1 MKHLFF
7 LIVVSLCSLVS
18 NARERV
24 CFDNDWKF
32 ILGDSAQMASP
43 EYNDSHW
50 RTLNVPHDWAI
61 EGDFHDSNPSGASG
75 GALPGGIGW
84 YRKHFTLS
92 SLVSPQLSSR
102 VSPQLSSRAQSRDLL
117 PHLFLSFDG
126 VYMNSTVYING
137 KKVGTRPYGYSSFEY
152 DITPYVHEGENVVAV
167 RVDNS
172 DQPNSRWYSGCGIY
186 RHVWLTKT
194 HPIHIKHWGV
204 YIHNGKVEVDYINPT
219 NQKVTVKNELLDANG
234 KVIARQSS
242 RHSPRLS
249 SRATSRD
256 LSTSV
261 EMTTGKDVSS
271 RHSPRLS
278 SRHSPRLSSRATS
291 RDLLNA
297 EGKQKNRTIK
307 LWSCESPNIYT
318 VRTQLIVAGQVVD
331 EVTTTTGFRD
341 FKFDPKT
348 GFWLNGKNFKL
359 NGVCEHHDFGCL
371 GSALNEDALHRKLT
385 KLKAMGV
392 NAIRC
397 SHNPPA
403 PELLNMCDTMGIIV
417 MDESFD
423 MWRRRKTQNDYAR
436 FFDEWHERDLTD
448 LVLRDR
454 NHPSVLMWSI
464 GNEVLEQWSDAKAD
478 TLTLEQANLILNAG
492 HDASTLAKEGE
503 LSVNSLLTRH
513 LAEII
518 KRYDTTRPITAGC
531 NEVNPNNHL
540 FKSGAIDIIGFNYHH
555 QMVKDFPK
563 NFPDKP
569 MIFSES
575 VSALQTR
582 GFYMMPSDSIYR
594 APKQWWLPYT
604 DPTFMCS
611 AYDNM
616 SASWGSTHEETWD
629 VVKNTPYVGGQFIW
643 TGFDYIGEPTPY
655 GFPAR
660 SSYFG
665 VIDLA
670 GFPKD
675 SYYMY
680 QSEWTDKPMLHLF
693 PHWNWRPGQTIDLWA
708 YYNQADE
715 VELFINGQSQGI
727 KSKLPSRATPGDLST
742 SCVLS
747 VASDQRSSA
756 VEMTVGKDVSSRAQ
770 SRDLCTKY
778 HAAWRVPFAPGEIT
792 AVSRKN
798 GKTVCTQTIKTAGPP
813 HHLRLSID
821 YQGKTTTFITV
832 EVVDKD
838 GNLCPWAENQIE
850 FSTTGGAKILGTDNG
865 CQTSMERFQ
874 APRRKAFFGKCLVVV
889 QHPMTSGAPSM
900 SSRPSPLMSSRP
912 SPLMSSRPSPLMS
925 SRATSRDLTNS
936 PTLTAQSIDLLPSS
950 IQF

>member
-1 MKHLFF
+1 MKRLFLF
-7 LIVVSLCSLVS
+7 VVILSSLASQ
-18 NARERV
+18 ARERV

-43 EYNDSHW
+43 EYNDSYW

-84 YRKHFTLS
+84 YRKYF
-92 SLVSPQLSSR
+92 SLP
-102 VSPQLSSRAQSRDLL
+102 AGKEKY
-117 PHLFLSFDG
+117 FLEFDG
-126 VYMNSTVYING
+126 VYMNSAVYING
-137 KKVGTRPYGYSSFEY
+137 HKVGVRPYGYSSFEY
-152 DITPYVHEGENVVAV
+152 DITPYVHEGRNVVAV

-204 YIHNGKVEVDYINPT
+204 YVHDGKVEVDYENPT
-219 NQKVTVKNELLDANG
+219 NQRVTVKNELLDRDG
-234 KVIARQSS
+234 KVITSS
-242 RHSPRLS
+242 KFH
-249 SRATSRD
+249 T
-256 LSTSV
+256 
-261 EMTTGKDVSS
+261 
-271 RHSPRLS
+271 
-278 SRHSPRLSSRATS
+278 
-291 RDLLNA
+291 
-297 EGKQKNRTIK
+297 
-307 LWSCESPNIYT
+307 WSLQNPYVYK
-318 VRTQLIVAGQVVD
+318 VRTQLVVGGQVVD
-331 EVTTTTGFRD
+331 ELTTTAGFRD

-582 GFYMMPSDSIYR
+582 GYYMMPSDSIYR

-604 DPTFMCS
+604 DPSFMCS

-680 QSEWTDKPMLHLF
+680 QSEWTTKPMLHLF

-708 YYNQADE
+708 YYNNADE
-715 VELFINGQSQGI
+715 VELFINGKSQGVRR
-727 KSKLPSRATPGDLST
+727 KGER
-742 SCVLS
+742 
-747 VASDQRSSA
+747 
-756 VEMTVGKDVSSRAQ
+756 E
-770 SRDLCTKY
+770 Y
-778 HAAWRVPFAPGEIT
+778 HVAWRVQFAPGEIT
-792 AVSRKN
+792 AISRKN
-798 GKTVCTQTIKTAGPP
+798 GKTVCTQTIRTAGQPD
-813 HHLRLSID
+813 HLRLSVD
-821 YQGKTTTFITV
+821 YKGKTTTFITV

-874 APRRKAFFGKCLVVV
+874 APRRKAFFGKCMVVV
-889 QHPMTSGAPSM
+889 SVPSSG
-900 SSRPSPLMSSRP
+900 
-912 SPLMSSRPSPLMS
+912 
-925 SRATSRDLTNS
+925 TGT
-936 PTLTAQSIDLLPSS
+936 PTLHAESIDLKPSS
-950 IQF
+950 IGM